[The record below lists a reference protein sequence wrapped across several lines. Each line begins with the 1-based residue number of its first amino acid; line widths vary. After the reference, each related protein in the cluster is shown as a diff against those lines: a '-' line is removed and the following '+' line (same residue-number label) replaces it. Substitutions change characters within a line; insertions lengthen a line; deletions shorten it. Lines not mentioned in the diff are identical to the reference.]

1 MYMDLD
7 SYAAYIAAYKTFMVE
22 TAKVLVREMG
32 TAVTE
37 ETLMA
42 KADEIFEFERQ
53 IFQHSY
59 NILISI
65 FSSSRKSIK
74 TSNANA

>member
-7 SYAAYIAAYKTFMVE
+7 SYADYIAAYKTFMVE
-22 TAKVLVREMG
+22 TAKVFVREMG
-32 TAVTE
+32 TAVSE

-53 IFQHSY
+53 IALVSVHDVNSVVFQD
-59 NILISI
+59 
-65 FSSSRKSIK
+65 K
-74 TSNANA
+74 